1 VPGFR
6 HQSAVTRQLSEASR
20 HEAPAMST
28 IDVNNLLSQMRQMT
42 AQVRPPETAFTAAPV
57 GAQSD
62 FSALLKQSISAVGQ
76 TQMEAGRMA
85 ASFERGDPGADL
97 GRTMIAVQKADLSLR
112 TMVAV
117 QSKLVD
123 AYKEIMNMAV

>member
-1 VPGFR
+1 
-6 HQSAVTRQLSEASR
+6 
-20 HEAPAMST
+20 MST

-42 AQVRPPETAFTAAPV
+42 AQVHSPETAFRAAPV
-57 GAQSD
+57 GGQAD

-76 TQMEAGRMA
+76 NQLEAGRMA

-97 GRTMIAVQKADLSLR
+97 GRTMIAVQKADLSLS

-117 QSKLVD
+117 NNKLVD
-123 AYKEIMNMAV
+123 AYKQIMNMTV